1 MSLSALLYLT
11 ELLSN
16 INGTLKIIIAIYV
29 VSCVIVGF
37 FWCISNDG
45 YSEEAHQASD
55 QIIKSFFKKSWIL
68 IICLTI
74 QVMIPSK
81 TTMYMM
87 LASNYLSNSNIPSQV
102 NEILTLKLSDIIKDL
117 KKENK
122 E

>member
-16 INGTLKIIIAIYV
+16 INGTLRVIIAIYV
-29 VSCVIVGF
+29 VACVIAGF

-45 YSEEAHQASD
+45 YSHSAHETSD
-55 QIIKSFFKKSWIL
+55 KIIKSFFKKSWIV
-68 IICLTI
+68 IICLAI
-74 QVMIPSK
+74 QIIIPSK

-117 KKENK
+117 KKETK